1 MRTIRLLGV
10 ARHIGNKAENR
21 EYPDGSLGTYPF
33 VGFSKIA
40 WRSRHAA
47 YPRRCS
53 QWPVPRAISSHS
65 MHPKQIRYSLEKRCS
80 AEAAAEGQ
88 VHAPISAP
96 AILVNCEE
104 FRVRD
109 VAHATCFDV
118 REQTLQ
124 PIAIEASLLIEMTQQ
139 VFAAR

>member
-1 MRTIRLLGV
+1 MSTRRFF
-10 ARHIGNKAENR
+10 E
-21 EYPDGSLGTYPF
+21 
-33 VGFSKIA
+33 IA
-40 WRSRHAA
+40 WRSGHAA

-53 QWPVPRAISSHS
+53 QLPVPRAISSHS
-65 MHPKQIRYSLEKRCS
+65 MHPKQIRYSLKKRCS
-80 AEAAAEGQ
+80 EEAAAEGQ
-88 VHAPISAP
+88 VHSPTSAP
-96 AILVNCEE
+96 ASFVNCEA
-104 FRVRD
+104 FWVRD